1 MEMKLKTNNIN
12 YYRKLAHITAA
23 QEETQELIVPDSLPD
38 ALSIVNSDGT
48 AILKNKE
55 AGDGSVTLSGVIR
68 AHAVYLPDGASK
80 PRGLS
85 TQIPFSVTLENSE
98 IAPGCKLVANVK
110 LSGIDARLLNPRK
123 LLFRA
128 DLLFE
133 ADAYGSGA
141 VPITSVPDDKPA
153 LTPAGSKADAKAK
166 GAVYNPQEA
175 KSAAKSGAKE
185 ETVKAEV
192 RNGFL
197 EINPVV
203 DVGEKPFTVSE
214 ELTLPSGKAPI
225 SSIVKSSVSLTPEE
239 TKPAGGKAVVKGSA
253 NINIVYL
260 STDTP
265 DLQSADFSV
274 PFSEIIDVCADG
286 DSRSFDV
293 TLVPTGSYIQEASE
307 DSYGASRVLVEIPVL
322 AQAVVWQKIAAPYI
336 ADAYCTAYETDCK
349 TERYTI
355 SGLDKEQVYRDTVR
369 ASLPIPDTA
378 RQVTCVRVYPGRV
391 RRDND
396 GFSSTLTADVLY
408 IGEDDRCLSIQGRIE
423 LEFKTPEFE
432 ADSEA
437 SGKIILGEAFAAP
450 IAGAIEIR
458 VPVELQ
464 VRGFEAAT
472 AEPVTEI
479 TVGEAKSF
487 EGLPSLVLA
496 RVSPENSLWSI
507 AKKYSSTQSLIRSAN
522 GLSDDADSANGGM
535 LIVTRAR

>member
-12 YYRKLAHITAA
+12 YYRKLAHLTAT

-48 AILKNKE
+48 AILKSKE
-55 AGDGSVTLSGVIR
+55 AGDGSVTLSGLIR
-68 AHAVYLPDGASK
+68 AHAIYMPEGSAK

-85 TQIPFSVTLENSE
+85 TQIPFSITLENSE
-98 IAPGCKLVANVK
+98 ISPGSRLVATVK
-110 LSGIDARLLNPRK
+110 LSGIEARLLNSRK

-133 ADAYGSGA
+133 VDAYGNGTI
-141 VPITSVPDDKPA
+141 PLTSVPEDKPA
-153 LTPAGSKADAKAK
+153 PATAKADAKGRPEAVIYNPEAAKADAK
-166 GAVYNPQEA
+166 GTTLKP
-175 KSAAKSGAKE
+175 
-185 ETVKAEV
+185 EV

-203 DVGEKPFTVSE
+203 DIGEKPFTVSE

-225 SSIVKSSVSLTPEE
+225 SSIVKSNVTLTPEE
-239 TKPAGGKAVVKGSA
+239 TKPAGAKAVVKGTA
-253 NINIVYL
+253 NIGIVYL
-260 STDTP
+260 STDTS
-265 DLQSADFSV
+265 DLQSADFAV
-274 PFSEIIDVCADG
+274 PFSEIIDVSAED
-286 DSRSFDV
+286 DNRSFDV
-293 TLVPTGSYIQEASE
+293 TLVPTGSYVQEASE
-307 DSYGASRVLVEIPVL
+307 DSYGASRVLIEIPIL

-336 ADAYCTAYETDCK
+336 ADAYSTSHETDCK

-355 SGLDKEQVYRDTVR
+355 SGLGKEQVYRDSIR
-369 ASLPIPDTA
+369 ASLPIPDPA
-378 RQVTCVRVYPGRV
+378 RAVTCVRVYPGRV

-396 GFSSTLTADVLY
+396 GFSATLTADILY
-408 IGEDDRCLSIQGRIE
+408 VGEDDRCLSIQGRVE
-423 LEFKTPEFE
+423 VDFKTPEFE

-437 SGKIILGEAFAAP
+437 TGKLVLGEAFAAP

-472 AEPVTEI
+472 AEPVTEV

-487 EGLPSLVLA
+487 EGVPSLVLA
-496 RVSPENSLWSI
+496 RVSPENTLWSI
-507 AKKYSSTQSLIRSAN
+507 AKKYSSTQTLIRAAN
-522 GLSDDADSANGGM
+522 GLSDDADTAANGM